1 MKSSYRISLQR
12 HGLDVKREVVLRNS
26 RLEGRFN
33 SVNTYLIIASLF
45 LLMRAAG
52 LTLSSHSK
60 TIFAED
66 QSIDS
71 S

>member
-33 SVNTYLIIASLF
+33 LINTYLIIASLF
-45 LLMRAAG
+45 LLIRAG
-52 LTLSSHSK
+52 LTLLSYSK
-60 TIFAED
+60 TIFAEW
-66 QSIDS
+66 IRA
-71 S
+71 